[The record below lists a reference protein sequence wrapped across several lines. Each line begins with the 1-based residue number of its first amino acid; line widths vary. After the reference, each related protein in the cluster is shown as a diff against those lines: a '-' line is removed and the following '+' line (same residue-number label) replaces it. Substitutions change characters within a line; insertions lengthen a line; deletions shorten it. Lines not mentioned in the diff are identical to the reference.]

1 MTRSDVTQTSA
12 EDESTWHPER
22 RPWGVG
28 DLVALL
34 VWTIA
39 IAAFFWDAVSLQK
52 ALFFFDITEINFP
65 YRDFFARELR
75 AGRFSRWCPGL
86 YCGFPL
92 YSESQAG
99 YLHPL
104 KYLLYPWLPTWQAF
118 NLDTILSIWLTGI
131 GTYGWLRRHVG
142 PAGALAG
149 AGVFGLGGF
158 VWAHLVHTSMINSLT
173 SVPFIVW
180 ALEVAWERGRWWPVV
195 LGSLALACQVFSGHM
210 QDTILTSE
218 LVALYG
224 LYRAATE
231 QTRRSRFAALGMAVG
246 LIALAGAIASVQ
258 GLPSKELHS
267 RSPRSDGL
275 TWEELTY
282 GSWHPE
288 LLPTLIL
295 RETYGTLARDTD
307 WMDGFY
313 PYHEMNAYLGAI
325 ALALAVVGAAA
336 YRNRWVAFWVI
347 LAGLGGIL
355 MLGRF
360 TCLFDFAHR
369 IPIIGSGRIPVRYHL
384 WVSLAVAALTAV
396 GVDRLSRPGT
406 VRLRPALLTITVLVL
421 ASIPILIYVYAPV
434 WSQPTRWRYPY
445 HLSRFRWL
453 GEQLRFGLLRT
464 SLLVFAAWAVSAL
477 ALRASS
483 PVRRAR
489 LVALLP
495 VLILADLLGSH
506 YSDVPTITPEYW
518 TKPPASAQLLKA
530 DPGFVRLFGIAKRAS
545 NEPGYAS
552 EPVDFLSVRDTLDWS
567 LPPVWGLSTARGETP
582 MLPRRLLEFTDH
594 VLPAEGR
601 FDLQGVTH
609 LVTALTNVEGWGKGT
624 PAGSAYVYRNPNV
637 LPRARLLGRPIYAE
651 SETAAIAALDRF
663 KPSLRDRPVIEDPT
677 RPLPEDADPSGTAT
691 ITRELP
697 EMVEVRTESNAPA
710 YLVLAD
716 TFDPGWSATVDGR
729 TVPIRPAYV
738 AFRAVYIPA
747 GTHTVLFR
755 YQPAGF
761 KLGLAITGVGLI
773 VALALLIWRRPLRQ
787 TLAPEHQELNW
798 PSYWPFAGM
807 AVLLLILLL
816 SAVEFDKSKRPVIHP
831 RWARSFHRFTWGA
844 GIEAINPPRGQS
856 EAPQRFG
863 APQP

>member
-1 MTRSDVTQTSA
+1 MPQTSA
-12 EDESTWHPER
+12 DDVLTWHPER
-22 RPWGVG
+22 RPWGGADVI
-28 DLVALL
+28 ALL
-34 VWTIA
+34 VWTAA
-39 IAAFFWDAVSLQK
+39 IAGFFWDAVSLQK
-52 ALFFFDITEINFP
+52 AFFYFDVTEINFP
-65 YRDFFARELR
+65 YRDFFAKELR

-142 PAGALAG
+142 ATGSLAG
-149 AGVFGLGGF
+149 AAVFGLGGF

-173 SVPFIVW
+173 SVPVIVW
-180 ALEVAWERGRWWPVV
+180 ALEVAWERGRSWPIV
-195 LGSLALACQVFSGHM
+195 LGALALACQVFSGHM

-218 LVALYG
+218 LIALYG
-224 LYRAATE
+224 LYRAVTE
-231 QTRRSRFAALGMAVG
+231 RTRRARFAAFGMAFG

-295 RETYGTLARDTD
+295 RESYGTLARDTD

-313 PYHEMNAYLGAI
+313 PYHEMNAYLGAM

-336 YRNRWVAFWVI
+336 YRDRWVAFWII

-384 WVSLAVAALTAV
+384 WVSLAVAALAAV

-406 VRLRPALLTITVLVL
+406 VRLRPALLTIGILV
-421 ASIPILIYVYAPV
+421 AVSIPILIYAYAPV
-434 WSQPTRWRYPY
+434 WSQPNRWRYPY
-445 HLSRFRWL
+445 HLSRFQWL
-453 GEQLRFGLLRT
+453 GEQIRFGVLRT
-464 SLLVFAAWAVSAL
+464 SLLVFGAWAVAAM
-477 ALRASS
+477 ALRAKS
-483 PVRRAR
+483 PVRRAQ
-489 LVALLP
+489 LIAILP

-506 YSDVPTITPEYW
+506 FSDVPTITPEYW
-518 TKPPASAQLLKA
+518 TKPPASALQLKA
-530 DPGFVRLFGIAKRAS
+530 DPNFVRLFGIAKRAS

-567 LPPVWGLSTARGETP
+567 LPPVWDLASARGETP

-601 FDLQGVTH
+601 FDLQAVTH
-609 LVTALTNVEGWGKGT
+609 LVTGLPNIEGRGKGT
-624 PAGSAYVYRNPNV
+624 PAGSAFVYRNPSA
-637 LPRARLLGRPIYAE
+637 LPRARLGGRPIYVD
-651 SETAAIAALDRF
+651 SETDAVAALDRF
-663 KPSLRDRPVIEDPT
+663 KTELRDRLVIEDPSH
-677 RPLPEDADPSGTAT
+677 PLPVEASVSGTAT

-697 EMVEVRTESNAPA
+697 ELVEVHTQSDGPA

-729 TVPIRPAYV
+729 ETPIRPAYV
-738 AFRAVYIPA
+738 AFRAVFVSK
-747 GTHTVLFR
+747 GSHTVLFR

-761 KLGLAITGVGLI
+761 KLGLMITGCGLI
-773 VALALLIWRRPLRQ
+773 VAFALLFWRRTIL
-787 TLAPEHQELNW
+787 LEPEHRPLDW
-798 PSYWPFAGM
+798 PRAWLTAGL
-807 AVLLLILLL
+807 AALVLIVIV
-816 SAVEFDKSKRPVIHP
+816 SAIEIDGGKRPGIHP

-844 GIEAINPPRGQS
+844 GIEAINPPRGKN
-856 EAPQRFG
+856 EVPPRFG